1 MELAHELLYTLCLV
15 LDMLATFQAM
25 VSAHFKLAMIGLFAF
40 VCVVLVGCAIYFSEE
55 KRK

>member
-25 VSAHFKLAMIGLFAF
+25 VAAHFKLAMIGLLAF
-40 VCVVLVGCAIYFSEE
+40 VCVALLGCAIYFSEE